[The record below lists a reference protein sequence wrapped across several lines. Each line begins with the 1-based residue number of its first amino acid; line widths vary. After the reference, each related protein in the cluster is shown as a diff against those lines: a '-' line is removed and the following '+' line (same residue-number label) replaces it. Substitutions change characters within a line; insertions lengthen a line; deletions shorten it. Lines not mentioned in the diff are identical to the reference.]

1 MVILFTWINFLQND
15 LLDFLDLHSPL
26 DLSSVVDE
34 KKPLSRSTSV
44 DKPCDNQSDSK
55 YDASSAQ
62 STDDSKRTR
71 EPDREKAEGGAVGA
85 TAELFDRRAL
95 LDIDT
100 QSKLLPALLD
110 FDAKEVEV
118 VFNRTLFECEVCFM
132 EKVGKVCLKFI
143 GCDHVYC
150 KECMKR
156 YFEVLIKEGNVK
168 GLICPD
174 TKCESQANPV
184 QVSGPLFYYS
194 SSFSHKFHC
203 LTD

>member
-44 DKPCDNQSDSK
+44 
-55 YDASSAQ
+55 
-62 STDDSKRTR
+62 
-71 EPDREKAEGGAVGA
+71 
-85 TAELFDRRAL
+85 
-95 LDIDT
+95 DT

-184 QVSGPLFYYS
+184 QVSGPLVYYS